1 MGWVRRGHSY
11 REAARRWRV
20 SVHTVARWV
29 QRAKGCELA
38 RMDWA
43 DRPRGNR
50 QPAWRTPAVVVRT
63 IVRARRRLQAH
74 DALGEHGPEAIRR
87 WLQQTGQ
94 RAPSARTIAR
104 ILASRGLSGQERWRR
119 PPPPK
124 GWYLP
129 DVACGRAE
137 LDQIDIVEGLQL
149 RGATAVEVLNALSLW
164 GRLAASWPQP
174 RVRTD
179 AVLRGL
185 REHWQR
191 WGRPAY
197 LQCDND
203 TVFSGAHAQRAYLGR
218 LVHWCLCVGVTPVF
232 TPPYEFGFQ
241 AGIEAYNR
249 RWQERVWRRWRH
261 RNHTALRKRSTAFV
275 QAYIARQ
282 DRSQPAPGRRPWQG
296 RGPRGSGGKQGAAT
310 APTRRPQRGR
320 PVCSVP
326 PGRRPLGPSTC
337 ALRGVGRSA
346 TRQRLRSLTAQS
358 NPATAARYS

>member
-1 MGWVRRGHSY
+1 
-11 REAARRWRV
+11 
-20 SVHTVARWV
+20 
-29 QRAKGCELA
+29 
-38 RMDWA
+38 
-43 DRPRGNR
+43 
-50 QPAWRTPAVVVRT
+50 
-63 IVRARRRLQAH
+63 
-74 DALGEHGPEAIRR
+74 
-87 WLQQTGQ
+87 
-94 RAPSARTIAR
+94 
-104 ILASRGLSGQERWRR
+104 
-119 PPPPK
+119 
-124 GWYLP
+124 
-129 DVACGRAE
+129 

-149 RGATAVEVLNALSLW
+149 RGATAVEVLNVLSLW

-185 REHWQR
+185 RAHWQR
-191 WGRPAY
+191 WGRPDY

-261 RNHTALRKRSTAFV
+261 RNHTALRERSAAFV

-296 RGPRGSGGKQGAAT
+296 EVREAPAESKVQLLRRLDDRGAVVLFAQSLKVGAHWAHRLVRCEVSVDRQRVNVY
-310 APTRRPQRGR
+310 ALQRRNPTQQ
-320 PVCSVP
+320 
-326 PGRRPLGPSTC
+326 PL
-337 ALRGVGRSA
+337 LA
-346 TRQRLRSLTAQS
+346 TRKLNCRLVPWHTK
-358 NPATAARYS
+358 P